1 MSITDRFLL
10 EFDEGLATV
19 PENVTNISLELPRP
33 GPNLHVSPD
42 EAVIQARGRRRIP
55 LSFSPERDMNL
66 QVNMVQNLTKLG
78 LNSPGKFF
86 WIKCSHQDTSVWTAN
101 KKENLVKTDIIES
114 THCEKTA

>member
-10 EFDEGLATV
+10 EFEEGLAAV
-19 PENVTNISLELPRP
+19 PENVTNITLELPRP

-66 QVNMVQNLTKLG
+66 QVNKV
-78 LNSPGKFF
+78 
-86 WIKCSHQDTSVWTAN
+86 
-101 KKENLVKTDIIES
+101 
-114 THCEKTA
+114 